1 MAVFSAYSQDEI
13 LDALK
18 QATPHAD
25 VYTDADSLAKHKND
39 PNGIGD
45 ADGDLLAYVEVGDT
59 EDVKGVL
66 SVARR
71 FHIPVIPQTTAT
83 STVSGSDAEAGAI
96 MLSTIRMN
104 KILDI
109 SREDSVA
116 VVQPGVINQTLN
128 DEANKVGM
136 FYAPDPGSR
145 PISAIGGNA
154 STNAG
159 GMSTVK
165 YGATRDSVLGLKVV
179 LADGRELKLGGRT
192 FKQAFGYDLT
202 HLFVGSEGTLGIIT
216 EITVKLFP
224 IPLGHAV
231 MGLAFFDNMTK
242 LSEAVTEV
250 RASGVYPAMLE
261 ALDANTVAALDKYE
275 GTHYADNS
283 GAMLI
288 LRLDVGGD
296 EALKVTEKVLNDHGA
311 QHIHVTSDNAEMKA
325 IEKLRQDMLP
335 AVFAGHNHVMEDMA
349 VPMSKLAP
357 MMDYVSEVADQL
369 HVQIFTAGHAGDGNV
384 HPSIV
389 WPKEQ
394 TEVPDNVIK
403 ALQLMFRKAL
413 ALGGTISGEHAVGM
427 LKNQWVNEELG
438 DDVDMVQHQIKSLLD
453 PMGILNPKRKIN

>member
-179 LADGRELKLGGRT
+179 
-192 FKQAFGYDLT
+192 
-202 HLFVGSEGTLGIIT
+202 
-216 EITVKLFP
+216 
-224 IPLGHAV
+224 
-231 MGLAFFDNMTK
+231 
-242 LSEAVTEV
+242 
-250 RASGVYPAMLE
+250 
-261 ALDANTVAALDKYE
+261 
-275 GTHYADNS
+275 
-283 GAMLI
+283 
-288 LRLDVGGD
+288 
-296 EALKVTEKVLNDHGA
+296 
-311 QHIHVTSDNAEMKA
+311 
-325 IEKLRQDMLP
+325 
-335 AVFAGHNHVMEDMA
+335 
-349 VPMSKLAP
+349 
-357 MMDYVSEVADQL
+357 
-369 HVQIFTAGHAGDGNV
+369 
-384 HPSIV
+384 
-389 WPKEQ
+389 
-394 TEVPDNVIK
+394 
-403 ALQLMFRKAL
+403 
-413 ALGGTISGEHAVGM
+413 
-427 LKNQWVNEELG
+427 
-438 DDVDMVQHQIKSLLD
+438 
-453 PMGILNPKRKIN
+453 